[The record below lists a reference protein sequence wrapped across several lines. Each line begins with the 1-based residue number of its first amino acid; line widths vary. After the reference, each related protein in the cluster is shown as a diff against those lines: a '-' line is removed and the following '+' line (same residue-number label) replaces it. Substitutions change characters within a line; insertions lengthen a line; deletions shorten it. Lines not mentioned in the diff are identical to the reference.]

1 MVKWKV
7 GCGVLLAGTVALA
20 GARPPAAPP
29 PVAPLYITTEYSPP
43 TSMQEGDNV
52 IGSATEKVRE
62 AMTRAGIA
70 YTLELLPWKRAY
82 SAAMTRPDTCVYSTT
97 RTPERERL
105 FKWVGPTDEG
115 DWVLLGRAD
124 RNYKLAT
131 LEDARSLRIGTYNGD
146 ARDEFLRTRGFKVD
160 PAPNDM
166 INPQK
171 LMMNRI
177 DLWAAGFRRGS
188 AVMEA
193 NGWAGKIVPVLSFNR
208 VKLYLACNPG
218 VPDAT
223 IERLNSAMDAMVKD
237 GTTRRLDRKYDGYVP
252 SKAPPVQQ

>member
-1 MVKWKV
+1 MLKLLT
-7 GCGVLLAGTVALA
+7 GSVLLLLGSVALA
-20 GARPPAAPP
+20 GGPPPA
-29 PVAPLYITTEYSPP
+29 APLYITTEYSPP
-43 TSMQEGDNV
+43 TSMQEGELV

-62 AMTRAGIA
+62 AMARAGVP

-82 SAAMTRPDTCVYSTT
+82 AAALARPNACVYSTT

-105 FKWVGPTDEG
+105 FKWIGPTDEG

-124 RNYKLAT
+124 RNYRLTT
-131 LEDARSLRIGTYNGD
+131 LEDARALRIGTYNGD
-146 ARDEFLRTRGFKVD
+146 ARDEFLRTRGFRVD

-188 AVMEA
+188 AVMDA
-193 NGWAGKIVPVLSFNR
+193 NGWSGKIVPVLTFNR
-208 VKLYLACNPG
+208 VEVYLACNLA
-218 VPDAT
+218 VPAT
-223 IERLNSAMDAMVKD
+223 LIDKMNAAFDAMVRD
-237 GTTRRLDRKYDGYVP
+237 GTVKRIDEKYEKWPRGG
-252 SKAPPVQQ
+252 AAQ